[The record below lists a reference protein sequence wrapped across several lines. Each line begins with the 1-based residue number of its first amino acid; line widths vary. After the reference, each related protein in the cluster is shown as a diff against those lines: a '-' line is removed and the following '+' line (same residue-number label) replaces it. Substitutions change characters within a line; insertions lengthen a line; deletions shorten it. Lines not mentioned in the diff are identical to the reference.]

1 MTLHLLISYIRDLTM
16 IFSSLFSVVGMA
28 VLFLIAWVF
37 SSNKRAINYRTIIS
51 AFVIQVALGALALY
65 VPLGREMLQG
75 LASGIQSV
83 IGYGYEGVRFLFGNL
98 APNAKGDQG
107 IGGFIFAINVLAI
120 IIFFASLISLLYYLK
135 IMPLVINLIG
145 GALQKCL
152 GTSKAES
159 MSAAANIFVAHTEA
173 PLVIKPYLKSM
184 SDSEIFAVMCV
195 GMASVAGPVLAGYAS
210 MGIPLPYL
218 IAASFMSAP
227 GGLLFAKI
235 IYPQNEAISSHADV
249 SVEKHVNAI
258 EAIANG
264 ASTGLNLAL
273 HVGAMLLAFVGML
286 ALINGLLGVVGGFLG
301 MEHLSLG
308 VILGALLK
316 PLAFMLG
323 IPWSQA
329 GIAGEIIGIKIALN
343 EFVGYMQFLP
353 YLGDNPPLI
362 LSEKTKAIIT
372 FALCGFAN
380 LSSVAMLIGGLG
392 SLVPKKKDLIIRLAL
407 KAVLVGTLSNFMS
420 ATIAGLFIGLN
431 AH

>member
-1 MTLHLLISYIRDLTM
+1 M

-37 SSNKRAINYRTIIS
+37 SSNKRAINYRTIVS

-83 IGYGYEGVRFLFGNL
+83 ISYGYEGVRFLFGNL

-135 IMPLVINLIG
+135 IMPLFINLIG

-249 SVEKHVNAI
+249 SAEKHVNAI

-308 VILGALLK
+308 LILGTLLK

-343 EFVGYMQFLP
+343 EFVGYMQLLP

>member
-1 MTLHLLISYIRDLTM
+1 M

-37 SSNKRAINYRTIIS
+37 SGNKRAINYRTIIS

-249 SVEKHVNAI
+249 SAEKHVNAI

-264 ASTGLNLAL
+264 ASTGLSLAL

-286 ALINGLLGVVGGFLG
+286 ALINGLLGVVGGVLG

-308 VILGALLK
+308 LILGTLLK

-392 SLVPKKKDLIIRLAL
+392 SLVPKKKDLIVRLAL

>member
-1 MTLHLLISYIRDLTM
+1 M

-37 SSNKRAINYRTIIS
+37 SSNKRAINYRTIVS

-83 IGYGYEGVRFLFGNL
+83 ISYGYEGVRFLFGNL

-135 IMPLVINLIG
+135 IMPLFINLIG
-145 GALQKCL
+145 GALQRCL

-249 SVEKHVNAI
+249 SAEKHVNAI

-286 ALINGLLGVVGGFLG
+286 ALINGLLGVVGGVLG

-308 VILGALLK
+308 LILGTLLK

-353 YLGDNPPLI
+353 YLGDNPPLV

-420 ATIAGLFIGLN
+420 ATIAGLFIGLSAN
-431 AH
+431 

>member
-1 MTLHLLISYIRDLTM
+1 MHLLISYIRDLTM

-37 SSNKRAINYRTIIS
+37 SSNKRAINYRTIVS

-249 SVEKHVNAI
+249 SAEKHVNAI

-286 ALINGLLGVVGGFLG
+286 ALINGLLGVVGGGLG

-308 VILGALLK
+308 LILGTLLK

-353 YLGDNPPLI
+353 YLGDNPPLV

>member
-1 MTLHLLISYIRDLTM
+1 M

-37 SSNKRAINYRTIIS
+37 SSNKRAINYRTIVS

-83 IGYGYEGVRFLFGNL
+83 ISYGYEGVRFLFGNL

-107 IGGFIFAINVLAI
+107 IGGFVFAINVLAI

-249 SVEKHVNAI
+249 SAEKHVNAI

-308 VILGALLK
+308 VVLGTLLK

-392 SLVPKKKDLIIRLAL
+392 SLVPKKKDLIIRFAL

>member
-1 MTLHLLISYIRDLTM
+1 M

-37 SSNKRAINYRTIIS
+37 SGNKRAINYRTIIS

-83 IGYGYEGVRFLFGNL
+83 ISYGYEGVRFLFGNL

-107 IGGFIFAINVLAI
+107 IGGFVFAINVLAI

-235 IYPQNEAISSHADV
+235 IYPQNEAISSHADA
-249 SVEKHVNAI
+249 SAEKHVNAI

-308 VILGALLK
+308 LILGALLK

-392 SLVPKKKDLIIRLAL
+392 SLVPKKKDLIVRLAL

>member
-1 MTLHLLISYIRDLTM
+1 M

-37 SSNKRAINYRTIIS
+37 SSNKRAINYRTIVS
-51 AFVIQVALGALALY
+51 AFVIQLALGALALY

-83 IGYGYEGVRFLFGNL
+83 ISYGYEGVRFLFGNL

-107 IGGFIFAINVLAI
+107 IGGFVFAINVLAI

-308 VILGALLK
+308 VVLGTLLK

-343 EFVGYMQFLP
+343 EFVGYMQLLP

>member
-1 MTLHLLISYIRDLTM
+1 M

-37 SSNKRAINYRTIIS
+37 SSNKRAINYRTIVS

-235 IYPQNEAISSHADV
+235 IYPQNEAISSHADA
-249 SVEKHVNAI
+249 SAEKHVNAI

-308 VILGALLK
+308 LILGALLK

-353 YLGDNPPLI
+353 YLSDNPPLI

-392 SLVPKKKDLIIRLAL
+392 SLVPKKKDLIVRLAL

>member
-1 MTLHLLISYIRDLTM
+1 M

-235 IYPQNEAISSHADV
+235 IYPQNEAISSHADA
-249 SVEKHVNAI
+249 SAEKHVNAI

-286 ALINGLLGVVGGFLG
+286 ALINGLLGVVGGGLG

-308 VILGALLK
+308 LILGTLLK

-392 SLVPKKKDLIIRLAL
+392 SLVPKKKDLIVRLAL

>member
-1 MTLHLLISYIRDLTM
+1 M

-37 SSNKRAINYRTIIS
+37 SSNKRAINYRTIVS

-83 IGYGYEGVRFLFGNL
+83 ISYGYEGVRFLFGNL

-235 IYPQNEAISSHADV
+235 IYPQNEAISSHADA
-249 SVEKHVNAI
+249 SAEKHVNAI

-286 ALINGLLGVVGGFLG
+286 ALINGLLGVIGGVLG

-308 VILGALLK
+308 LILGTLLK

-343 EFVGYMQFLP
+343 EFVGYMQLLP

>member
-1 MTLHLLISYIRDLTM
+1 M

-37 SSNKRAINYRTIIS
+37 SSNKRAINYRTIVS

-65 VPLGREMLQG
+65 VPLGREILRG

-249 SVEKHVNAI
+249 SAEEHVNII

-264 ASTGLNLAL
+264 ASTGLHLAL

-308 VILGALLK
+308 VVLGTLLK

-343 EFVGYMQFLP
+343 EFVGYMQLLP

-392 SLVPKKKDLIIRLAL
+392 SLVPKKKDFIARLAL

-420 ATIAGLFIGLN
+420 ATIAGLFIGLSVN
-431 AH
+431 

>member
-1 MTLHLLISYIRDLTM
+1 M

-37 SSNKRAINYRTIIS
+37 SSNKRAINYRTIVS

-83 IGYGYEGVRFLFGNL
+83 ISYGYEGVRFLFGNL

-135 IMPLVINLIG
+135 IMPLFINLIG

-235 IYPQNEAISSHADV
+235 IYPQNEKISNHMDV

-264 ASTGLNLAL
+264 ASTGLHLAL

-301 MEHLSLG
+301 VEHLSLG
-308 VILGALLK
+308 MVLGVLLK

-343 EFVGYMQFLP
+343 EFVGYMQLLP

-431 AH
+431 ANQ

>member
-1 MTLHLLISYIRDLTM
+1 MIS
-16 IFSSLFSVVGMA
+16 SSLFSVVGMA

-37 SSNKRAINYRTIIS
+37 SGNKRAINYRTIII
-51 AFVIQVALGALALY
+51 AFVIQVALGAFALY
-65 VPLGREMLQG
+65 VPLGREILQS

-83 IGYGYEGVRFLFGNL
+83 ISYGYEGVRFLFGNL

-145 GALQKCL
+145 GALRKCL

-235 IYPQNEAISSHADV
+235 IYPQNEKISNRMDV

-264 ASTGLNLAL
+264 ASTGLHLAL

-301 MEHLSLG
+301 MENLSLG
-308 VILGALLK
+308 LILGALLK

-343 EFVGYMQFLP
+343 EFVGYMQLLP

-392 SLVPKKKDLIIRLAL
+392 NLVPNKKDLIARLAL
-407 KAVLVGTLSNFMS
+407 KAVLAGTLSNFMS

>member
-1 MTLHLLISYIRDLTM
+1 M

-37 SSNKRAINYRTIIS
+37 SSNKRAINYRTIVS

-83 IGYGYEGVRFLFGNL
+83 ISYGYEGVRFLFGNL

-107 IGGFIFAINVLAI
+107 IGGFVFAINVLAI

-135 IMPLVINLIG
+135 IMPLFINLIG

-249 SVEKHVNAI
+249 SAEKHVNAI

-308 VILGALLK
+308 LILGTLLK

-343 EFVGYMQFLP
+343 EFVGYMQLLP

-392 SLVPKKKDLIIRLAL
+392 SLVPKKKDLIIRFAL

>member
-1 MTLHLLISYIRDLTM
+1 MHLLISYIRDLTM

-37 SSNKRAINYRTIIS
+37 SGNKRAINYRTIVS

-83 IGYGYEGVRFLFGNL
+83 ISYGYEGVRFLFGNL

-135 IMPLVINLIG
+135 IMPLFINLIG

-249 SVEKHVNAI
+249 SAEKHVNAI

-308 VILGALLK
+308 LILGTLLK

-392 SLVPKKKDLIIRLAL
+392 SLVPKKKDLIVRLAL

-431 AH
+431 AQ

>member
-1 MTLHLLISYIRDLTM
+1 M

-37 SSNKRAINYRTIIS
+37 SSNKRAINYRTIVS

-83 IGYGYEGVRFLFGNL
+83 ISYGYEGVRFLFGNL

-107 IGGFIFAINVLAI
+107 IGGFVFAINVLAI

-135 IMPLVINLIG
+135 IMPLFINLIG

-249 SVEKHVNAI
+249 SAEKHVNAI

-308 VILGALLK
+308 LILGTFLK

-392 SLVPKKKDLIIRLAL
+392 SLVPKKKDLIIRFAL

>member
-1 MTLHLLISYIRDLTM
+1 M

-83 IGYGYEGVRFLFGNL
+83 ISYGYEGVRFLFGNL

-107 IGGFIFAINVLAI
+107 IGGFVFAINVLAI

-135 IMPLVINLIG
+135 IMPLFINLIG

-249 SVEKHVNAI
+249 SAEKHVNAI

-308 VILGALLK
+308 LILGTLLK

-343 EFVGYMQFLP
+343 EFVGYMQLLP

>member
-1 MTLHLLISYIRDLTM
+1 M

-308 VILGALLK
+308 LILGTLLK

-392 SLVPKKKDLIIRLAL
+392 SLVPKKKDLIVRLAL

>member
-1 MTLHLLISYIRDLTM
+1 M

-37 SSNKRAINYRTIIS
+37 SSNKRAINYRTIVS

-249 SVEKHVNAI
+249 SAERHVNAI

-308 VILGALLK
+308 LILGTLLK

-392 SLVPKKKDLIIRLAL
+392 SLVPKKKDLIVRLAL

>member
-1 MTLHLLISYIRDLTM
+1 M

-37 SSNKRAINYRTIIS
+37 SSNKRAINYRTIVS

-83 IGYGYEGVRFLFGNL
+83 ISYGYEGVRFLFGNL

-235 IYPQNEAISSHADV
+235 IYPQNEAISSHADA
-249 SVEKHVNAI
+249 SAEKHVNAI

-308 VILGALLK
+308 LILGALLK

>member
-1 MTLHLLISYIRDLTM
+1 M

-37 SSNKRAINYRTIIS
+37 SSNKRAINYRTIVS

-83 IGYGYEGVRFLFGNL
+83 ISYGYEGVRFLFGNL

-135 IMPLVINLIG
+135 IMPLFINLIG

-286 ALINGLLGVVGGFLG
+286 ALINGLLGVIGGFLG

-308 VILGALLK
+308 LILGTLLK

-343 EFVGYMQFLP
+343 EFVGYMQLLP

>member
-1 MTLHLLISYIRDLTM
+1 M
-16 IFSSLFSVVGMA
+16 IFSSLFSVVGIA

-37 SSNKRAINYRTIIS
+37 SGNKRAINYRTIVS

-107 IGGFIFAINVLAI
+107 IGGFVFAINVLAI

-249 SVEKHVNAI
+249 SIEKHVNAI

-308 VILGALLK
+308 LILGALLK

>member
-1 MTLHLLISYIRDLTM
+1 M

-37 SSNKRAINYRTIIS
+37 SSNKRAINYRTIVS

-83 IGYGYEGVRFLFGNL
+83 ISYGYEGVRFLFGNL

-135 IMPLVINLIG
+135 IMPLFINLIG

-286 ALINGLLGVVGGFLG
+286 ALINGLLGVVGGVLG

-308 VILGALLK
+308 LILGTLLK

-392 SLVPKKKDLIIRLAL
+392 SLVPKKKDLIVRLAL

-420 ATIAGLFIGLN
+420 ATIAGLFIGLSAN
-431 AH
+431 

>member
-1 MTLHLLISYIRDLTM
+1 MHLLISYIRDLTM

-235 IYPQNEAISSHADV
+235 IYPQNETTSSHADV
-249 SVEKHVNAI
+249 SAEEHVNII

-264 ASTGLNLAL
+264 ASTGLHLAL

-308 VILGALLK
+308 VVLGTLLK

-343 EFVGYMQFLP
+343 EFVGYMQLLP

-392 SLVPKKKDLIIRLAL
+392 SLVPKKKDFIARLAL

-420 ATIAGLFIGLN
+420 ATIAGLFIGLSAN
-431 AH
+431 

>member
-1 MTLHLLISYIRDLTM
+1 M

-83 IGYGYEGVRFLFGNL
+83 ISYGYEGVRFLFGNL

-135 IMPLVINLIG
+135 IMPLFINLIG

-159 MSAAANIFVAHTEA
+159 MSTAANIFVAHTEA

-249 SVEKHVNAI
+249 SIEKHVNAI

-308 VILGALLK
+308 LILGTLLK

-392 SLVPKKKDLIIRLAL
+392 SLVPKKKDLIVRLAL

>member
-1 MTLHLLISYIRDLTM
+1 M
-16 IFSSLFSVVGMA
+16 IFSSLLSVVGMA

-37 SSNKRAINYRTIIS
+37 SGNKRAINYRTIVS

-65 VPLGREMLQG
+65 VPLGREILQG

-135 IMPLVINLIG
+135 IMPLFINLIG

-235 IYPQNEAISSHADV
+235 IYPQNETTSSHADV
-249 SVEKHVNAI
+249 SAEEHVNII

-264 ASTGLNLAL
+264 ASTGLHLAL

-308 VILGALLK
+308 LILGTLLK

-343 EFVGYMQFLP
+343 EFVGYMQLLP

-392 SLVPKKKDLIIRLAL
+392 SLVPKKKDFIARLAL

>member
-1 MTLHLLISYIRDLTM
+1 M

-37 SSNKRAINYRTIIS
+37 SGNKRAINYRTIIS

-98 APNAKGDQG
+98 APNDKGDQG
-107 IGGFIFAINVLAI
+107 IGGFVFAINVLAI

-249 SVEKHVNAI
+249 SAEKHVNAI

-308 VILGALLK
+308 LILGTLLK

-392 SLVPKKKDLIIRLAL
+392 SLVPKKKDLIVRLAL

>member
-1 MTLHLLISYIRDLTM
+1 M

-28 VLFLIAWVF
+28 VLFLIVWVF
-37 SSNKRAINYRTIIS
+37 SSNKRAINYRTIVS

-83 IGYGYEGVRFLFGNL
+83 ISYGYEGVRFLFGNL

-107 IGGFIFAINVLAI
+107 IGGFVFAINVLAI

-135 IMPLVINLIG
+135 IMPLFINLIG

-249 SVEKHVNAI
+249 SAEKHVNAI

-308 VILGALLK
+308 VILGTLLK

>member
-1 MTLHLLISYIRDLTM
+1 M

-37 SSNKRAINYRTIIS
+37 SSNKRAINYRTIVS

-83 IGYGYEGVRFLFGNL
+83 ISYGYEGVRFLFGNL

-107 IGGFIFAINVLAI
+107 IGGFIFAVNVLAI

-135 IMPLVINLIG
+135 IMPLFINLIG

-308 VILGALLK
+308 LILGMLLK

>member
-1 MTLHLLISYIRDLTM
+1 MHLLISCIRDLTM

-37 SSNKRAINYRTIIS
+37 SSNKRAINYRTIVS

-83 IGYGYEGVRFLFGNL
+83 ISYGYEGVRFLFGSL

-286 ALINGLLGVVGGFLG
+286 ALINGLLGVIGGVLG

-308 VILGALLK
+308 LILGTLLK

-392 SLVPKKKDLIIRLAL
+392 SLVPKKKDLIVRLAL

>member
-1 MTLHLLISYIRDLTM
+1 M
-16 IFSSLFSVVGMA
+16 IFSSLLSVVGMA

-37 SSNKRAINYRTIIS
+37 SGNKRAINYRTIVS

-65 VPLGREMLQG
+65 VPLGREILQG

-83 IGYGYEGVRFLFGNL
+83 ISYGYEGVRFLFGNL

-107 IGGFIFAINVLAI
+107 IGGFVFAINVLAI

-286 ALINGLLGVVGGFLG
+286 ALINGLLGVVGGVLG

-308 VILGALLK
+308 LILGTLLK

-343 EFVGYMQFLP
+343 EFVGYMQLLP
-353 YLGDNPPLI
+353 YLGDNPPLV
-362 LSEKTKAIIT
+362 LNEKTKAIIT

>member
-1 MTLHLLISYIRDLTM
+1 M

-37 SSNKRAINYRTIIS
+37 SGNKRAINYRTIVS

-83 IGYGYEGVRFLFGNL
+83 ISYGYEGVRFLFGNL

-107 IGGFIFAINVLAI
+107 IGGFVFAINVLAI

-135 IMPLVINLIG
+135 IMPLFINLIG
-145 GALQKCL
+145 GALQRCL

-249 SVEKHVNAI
+249 SAEKHVNAI

-308 VILGALLK
+308 LILGTLLK

-392 SLVPKKKDLIIRLAL
+392 SLVPKKKDLIVRLAL

>member
-1 MTLHLLISYIRDLTM
+1 M

-37 SSNKRAINYRTIIS
+37 SGNKRAINYRTIIS

-83 IGYGYEGVRFLFGNL
+83 IGYGYEGVRFLFGSL

-249 SVEKHVNAI
+249 SAEKHVNAI

-308 VILGALLK
+308 LILGTLLK

-343 EFVGYMQFLP
+343 EFVGYMQLLP

>member
-1 MTLHLLISYIRDLTM
+1 M

-235 IYPQNEAISSHADV
+235 IYPQNEAISNHADV
-249 SVEKHVNAI
+249 SAEKHVNAI

-286 ALINGLLGVVGGFLG
+286 ALINGLLGVVGGVLG

-308 VILGALLK
+308 LVLGTLLK

-380 LSSVAMLIGGLG
+380 LSSVAMLIGGLS
-392 SLVPKKKDLIIRLAL
+392 SLVPKKKDLIVRLAL

>member
-1 MTLHLLISYIRDLTM
+1 M

-37 SSNKRAINYRTIIS
+37 SSNKRAINYRTIVS

-83 IGYGYEGVRFLFGNL
+83 ISYGYEGVRFLFGNL

-135 IMPLVINLIG
+135 IMPLFINLIG
-145 GALQKCL
+145 GALQRCL

-249 SVEKHVNAI
+249 SAEKHVNAI

-286 ALINGLLGVVGGFLG
+286 ALINGLLGVIGGFLG

-308 VILGALLK
+308 LILGTLLK

>member
-1 MTLHLLISYIRDLTM
+1 M

-37 SSNKRAINYRTIIS
+37 SSNKRAINYRTIVS

-145 GALQKCL
+145 GALQKYL

-235 IYPQNEAISSHADV
+235 IYPQNEAISSHADI
-249 SVEKHVNAI
+249 SAEKHVNAI

-308 VILGALLK
+308 LVLGTLLK

-392 SLVPKKKDLIIRLAL
+392 SLVPKKKDLIVRLAL

>member
-1 MTLHLLISYIRDLTM
+1 M

-37 SSNKRAINYRTIIS
+37 SSNKRAINYRTIVS

-83 IGYGYEGVRFLFGNL
+83 ISYGYEGVRFLFGNL

-135 IMPLVINLIG
+135 IMPLFINLIG

-249 SVEKHVNAI
+249 SAEKHVNAI

-308 VILGALLK
+308 LILGTLLK

-353 YLGDNPPLI
+353 YLGDNSPLI

>member
-1 MTLHLLISYIRDLTM
+1 M

-37 SSNKRAINYRTIIS
+37 SGNKRAINYRTIVS

-83 IGYGYEGVRFLFGNL
+83 ISYGYEGVRFLFGNL

-135 IMPLVINLIG
+135 IMPLFINLIG

-249 SVEKHVNAI
+249 SAEKHVNAI

-308 VILGALLK
+308 LILGTLLK

>member
-1 MTLHLLISYIRDLTM
+1 M

-37 SSNKRAINYRTIIS
+37 SGNKRAINYRTIVS

-83 IGYGYEGVRFLFGNL
+83 ISYGYEGVRFLFGNL

-249 SVEKHVNAI
+249 SAEKHVNAI

-286 ALINGLLGVVGGFLG
+286 ALINGLLGVIGGVLG

-308 VILGALLK
+308 LILGTLLK

-353 YLGDNPPLI
+353 YLGDNPPLV

-392 SLVPKKKDLIIRLAL
+392 SLVPKKKDLIVRLAL

>member
-1 MTLHLLISYIRDLTM
+1 M

-235 IYPQNEAISSHADV
+235 IYPQNEAISNHADV

-286 ALINGLLGVVGGFLG
+286 ALINGLLGVVGGVLG

-308 VILGALLK
+308 LVLGTLLK

-392 SLVPKKKDLIIRLAL
+392 SLVPKKKDLIVRLAL